1 MDEPRNVTPAG
12 EKESI
17 AREESDFWSEPGR
30 TDEGGYWT
38 GTWTTGGRS
47 FPWLGVLLVLIGV
60 ALLVAYAFPGVSSS
74 TLVLL
79 AIALAFLAGW
89 IFGRS
94 YVAMIFGFLTLA
106 LGVAELIEDMGLL
119 GVPTGDVAGLWSA
132 SLAVAF
138 LAIWLV
144 GWATKRRSTWPL
156 WGAAI
161 FGALGAIELSG
172 RLSGFPLMGAL
183 WALIIIGVGVFLV
196 WRARSAPG

>member
-1 MDEPRNVTPAG
+1 MNEPKNVTPAEERQG
-12 EKESI
+12 IS
-17 AREESDFWSEPGR
+17 AEESGFWSESGR
-30 TDEGGYWT
+30 ADEGAYWT
-38 GTWTTGGRS
+38 GTWTSSGRS

-106 LGVAELIEDMGLL
+106 LGVAELIEDMGLI
-119 GVPTGDVAGLWSA
+119 GGPAQDVPGLWSA
-132 SLAVAF
+132 SLAFAF

-144 GWATKRRSTWPL
+144 GWATRRRSTWPL

-161 FGALGAIELSG
+161 FGVLGVIELSG
-172 RLSGFPLMGAL
+172 RLSGLPIMGAL
-183 WALIIIGVGVFLV
+183 WALIIIAVGVFLV
-196 WRARSAPG
+196 WRARSATT